1 MVGVLKTLVH
11 ILLGALYGVVLLG
24 VLFLVA
30 AVSSSQND
38 LERADDIILMLG
50 MGPVLLVVLIGTI
63 LLHWLSER
71 WFKGH

>member
-63 LLHWLSER
+63 LLHWLSEG